1 MTTSLNEEDLP
12 LDAPQR
18 FLRTLWQLNH
28 AVETCSRE
36 MATRLG
42 VTFQQRTVVR
52 LVGRFPGI
60 TPSKLAQTLHV
71 DRGTLSTMLTRL
83 EARGLIERTQ
93 DLRDGRRVQI
103 GLTARGRKLDV
114 PETGTVES
122 ATERL
127 LGSLS
132 PADVQATERVL
143 RMLVQELER
152 SHLERAR

>member
-1 MTTSLNEEDLP
+1 MTTSLNDEDLP
-12 LDAPQR
+12 LDSAQR
-18 FLRTLWQLNH
+18 FLRTVWQLNH

-36 MATRLG
+36 MAIRLG
-42 VTFQQRTVVR
+42 VTFQQRTVLR

-71 DRGTLSTMLTRL
+71 DRGTLSTMLARL

-93 DLRDGRRVQI
+93 DPRDGRRVQV

-122 ATERL
+122 ATEIL
-127 LGSLS
+127 LGKLP
-132 PADVQATERVL
+132 PAAVQTTERVL
-143 RMLVQELER
+143 LMLVEELER
-152 SHLERAR
+152 AHLKAPR